1 MEHIQVLK
9 DLLKVSIESDD
20 EGIKSDLLPK
30 EIDAIKWAIEQIE
43 MVEILEKRLENA
55 LFTDTHFEPVPKRT
69 FPIEMKVSF
78 GGKLPVAP
86 ERD

>member
-9 DLLKVSIESDD
+9 DLLEVSSEGDD
-20 EGIKSDLLPK
+20 NGIKPDLLPK
-30 EIDAIKWAIEQIE
+30 EIDAIKWAIEQIK

-55 LFTDTHFEPVPKRT
+55 LFTDTHLKPVPKRT